1 MKHLLGCF
9 NDDRTEG
16 ILCQF
21 PLDKACFN
29 AYESTETVEASHY
42 FESVKN
48 KLHLSSS
55 TKATAKALSVPEL
68 VVIVNTQNLEKNTIM
83 SRRSSYQ
90 KILALEKRGVQVVE
104 RDINLT
110 LDLIFSAAV
119 CLVWYETRNIVD
131 KTEEAVAI
139 SAVPA
144 FIEDIAT
151 KNLMSL
157 SLSFSGCILI
167 FEGEN
172 NFLEYIMESSDM
184 LYAAAASLD
193 FNLQLF
199 CSHMPETT
207 DEIILNCIRT
217 TGIID
222 RGLYS
227 AMSESESIAESF
239 LTRFPS
245 LNPLSAHALL
255 SCGGVL
261 VEFLEWSHECRIQK
275 IGNYKVPAESISLF
289 NALCRYGELGESK
302 SVMTD
307 CSSID
312 SDTSGGILQPKSKRQ
327 RYGVSSHGP
336 GMLMDESFYSEPSQ
350 LNRKSS
356 GMLHPPSHSN
366 KSTFHEAPEKPQLFS
381 NAETIYRKHDV
392 NYLNRNDCVGDTRAR
407 DSQPHDRFSDDLID
421 YNCSFL
427 DEACAASRRGFNLR
441 RSELGCEPATEGFLS
456 SSRLSDGHAS
466 TFPSASEMNWVEN
479 ALTNS
484 SRSEESHGLKNAI
497 FDEHLFAKRNYFFEQ
512 NHTDPHGQLKHANTV
527 PSLGQFLRS
536 KAREPSQQ
544 EGLPQQIIKSLG
556 EANERRRAHQQSSCN
571 TNPSFRCSLKRKA
584 TYQKKSPSIIDSFR
598 YQGGTKQATDTAKKQ
613 NNLIRGRPSRQNLD
627 KKDSPLIK
635 PTWTPVDKRARQV
648 TGALFNLLT
657 LVRAVSI
664 RFLGLKVV
672 VDTPLHKGD
681 DSPTR
686 ASYEVS

>member
-1 MKHLLGCF
+1 MILGQPLV
-9 NDDRTEG
+9 NLIESYLEYTER
-16 ILCQF
+16 ILISIHQEMNSF
-21 PLDKACFN
+21 KPERLMWNGDADPQRKTSFVFVRGQLTT
-29 AYESTETVEASHY
+29 YHIWY
-42 FESVKN
+42 Y
-48 KLHLSSS
+48 LS
-55 TKATAKALSVPEL
+55 L
-68 VVIVNTQNLEKNTIM
+68 
-83 SRRSSYQ
+83 Y
-90 KILALEKRGVQVVE
+90 
-104 RDINLT
+104 
-110 LDLIFSAAV
+110 LI
-119 CLVWYETRNIVD
+119 YETYLMY
-131 KTEEAVAI
+131 I
-139 SAVPA
+139 SN
-144 FIEDIAT
+144 DIYISRLQLSQPNLAT
-151 KNLMSL
+151 ISIFRLL
-157 SLSFSGCILI
+157 FSQI

-255 SCGGVL
+255 SCGGML

-312 SDTSGGILQPKSKRQ
+312 SDNSGGILQPKSKRQ

-356 GMLHPPSHSN
+356 GMLQPSHSN

-407 DSQPHDRFSDDLID
+407 VSHPHDRFSDDAID

-427 DEACAASRRGFNLR
+427 DEACASASRRGFNLR

-456 SSRLSDGHAS
+456 SSRLSDGHAG

-484 SRSEESHGLKNAI
+484 SRSEESRGLKNAI
-497 FDEHLFAKRNYFFEQ
+497 FDEHLFAKRNYFVQQ
-512 NHTDPHGQLKHANTV
+512 NHTDAHGQLKHANTV

-544 EGLPQQIIKSLG
+544 EGLPKQIIKSLG

-598 YQGGTKQATDTAKKQ
+598 YQGGTKQATDTTKKQ
-613 NNLIRGRPSRQNLD
+613 NNFIRGRPSPQNLD

-648 TGALFNLLT
+648 TGAFFILLT
-657 LVRAVSI
+657 LVRVVSI

-672 VDTPLHKGD
+672 VDTHLHKGD
-681 DSPTR
+681 DSPTG
-686 ASYEVS
+686 ASYEVSFVSFQLHFYNPVWRIELPNRMTWRRGDGDFCRCCSPSFLAMTYDEVDV